1 LAFTVFQTKAVLVMS
16 YFLEASYGKMMKSRG
31 KVLPLWN
38 LTGASERV
46 DDEESQKAFD
56 IFG

>member
-1 LAFTVFQTKAVLVMS
+1 MS